1 MITIG
6 FTVALP
12 SHVLL
17 LAVAR
22 HSVAQEEWQQGSGR
36 LGPDNEGLLRIF
48 GSSPF
53 TGMSQNGWKMDDLIV
68 LDFDSSPFGRLNFTG
83 KLGVEVLFL
92 RTQHHSPAICTPVWV
107 SKTISHRVRHGI
119 YPREPSLDDILGVW
133 IGFCHRLRALLAERM
148 YKAEPNMWLSL
159 KDARNCVYEWLCMI
173 YIYNYTCIRIHVRFA
188 CCKDCILSS
197 KRAPQHGEHDP
208 CDLLD
213 MPNG

>member
-53 TGMSQNGWKMDDLIV
+53 TGMSQNG
-68 LDFDSSPFGRLNFTG
+68 
-83 KLGVEVLFL
+83 
-92 RTQHHSPAICTPVWV
+92 
-107 SKTISHRVRHGI
+107 
-119 YPREPSLDDILGVW
+119 
-133 IGFCHRLRALLAERM
+133 
-148 YKAEPNMWLSL
+148 
-159 KDARNCVYEWLCMI
+159 
-173 YIYNYTCIRIHVRFA
+173 
-188 CCKDCILSS
+188 
-197 KRAPQHGEHDP
+197 
-208 CDLLD
+208 
-213 MPNG
+213 